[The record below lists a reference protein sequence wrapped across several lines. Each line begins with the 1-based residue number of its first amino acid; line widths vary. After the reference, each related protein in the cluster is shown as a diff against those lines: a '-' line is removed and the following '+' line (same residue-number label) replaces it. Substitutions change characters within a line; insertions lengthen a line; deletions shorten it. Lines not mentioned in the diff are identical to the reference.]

1 MQSSNATDAGLG
13 VAMDAQQH
21 LGLAEGIAG
30 SGLMS
35 VSAMPTER
43 TSSDTTSRSRFTG
56 QADLRGMAASSR
68 SIHSMK
74 LAYQKVQLARAFVDG
89 TLGRLPRPEA
99 IDASL
104 SSVGRPPAIPLLPP
118 GSAVHGGTGNRQQ

>member
-1 MQSSNATDAGLG
+1 
-13 VAMDAQQH
+13 
-21 LGLAEGIAG
+21 
-30 SGLMS
+30 
-35 VSAMPTER
+35 
-43 TSSDTTSRSRFTG
+43 
-56 QADLRGMAASSR
+56 MAASSR

-74 LAYQKVQLARAFVDG
+74 LAYQKVQLARASVDGTLGKLPRPEAMKLAYQKVQLARASVDG

-118 GSAVHGGTGNRQQ
+118 GSAVHGGTGHRQH